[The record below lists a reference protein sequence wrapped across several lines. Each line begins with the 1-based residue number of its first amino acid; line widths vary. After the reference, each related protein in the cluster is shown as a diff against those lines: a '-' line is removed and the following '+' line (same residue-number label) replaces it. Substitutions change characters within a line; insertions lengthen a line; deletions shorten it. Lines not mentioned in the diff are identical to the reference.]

1 MEWRMSEQWRDNL
14 ETVELWPGDRVKWRK
29 VEFAIHSTFQDGTV
43 VLWDTE
49 NHDFVEDVAASELE
63 TI

>member
-1 MEWRMSEQWRDNL
+1 M

-43 VLWDTE
+43 VLWDAE
-49 NHDFVEDVAASELE
+49 NHDFVEDVPASELE
-63 TI
+63 VI